1 MSLTGQELA
10 KNLVFLSKQLKQLS
24 PYSAAVK
31 AGFKV
36 ASKNDI
42 IRSAIYL
49 LDLLGRLE
57 QDKKNLQ
64 SELDA
69 AKELLKESGIEL
81 DGEDNSAGSEQ
92 EGKAGTEAPVQSG
105 EANGAA

>member
-69 AKELLKESGIEL
+69 AKELLKENGVEL
-81 DGEDNSAGSEQ
+81 DVAKDNSAGR
-92 EGKAGTEAPVQSG
+92 TSG
-105 EANGAA
+105 EADVSA